1 MTLTVKQLIEVAER
15 YSIEITLPKTARK
28 DCLVEFICE
37 SLKAK
42 EVLPFFCSPIVDTAN
57 PIARSKIGR
66 YSVRYGLQCANF

>member
-1 MTLTVKQLIEVAER
+1 MSALDAFWDAPSESLLLTLTVKQLIEVAER

-42 EVLPFFCSPIVDTAN
+42 EVLPFFLFSDC
-57 PIARSKIGR
+57 
-66 YSVRYGLQCANF
+66 